1 VADVL
6 ERRSQPRRR
15 EDDGGARNVDDQGA
29 SVREPIRG
37 HLGRRLLPTE
47 AERRELA
54 GGARA
59 VLDGNWRGS
68 STVPSRSL
76 YPHQWSWDAA
86 FIAIGRCW
94 VEQERAQR
102 ELESMFEAQWST
114 GMVPHIRFDPKV
126 PADAYFPGPN
136 FWQSERCPASPRGV
150 ETSGITQPPL
160 HARAALEIWRHASD
174 QYEALEFLRRL
185 YPKLAAQ
192 HAHLAGSRDPDGHGL
207 AAIVHPWES
216 GQDNSPL
223 WDNELDHLEIP
234 PGALPSYQR
243 FDLHHADAA
252 DRPTDAAYQRYVYLA
267 MTYRELDYD
276 DRAMVAQQL
285 FCIQPPQ
292 FNAIYLWSELAL
304 AAIARLVDAE
314 QGPHLAAAGRIR
326 DGIVG
331 RLWDPER
338 KRFSAQDL
346 RTRRR
351 IRKASVDAASPLLDP
366 LLPEP
371 MVSAIV
377 QELRSPDFD
386 PPGVVDLFLIPSYE
400 LRGADFNR
408 RRYWRG
414 PVWFNTDWLVWRG
427 LRQHGETE
435 LAGEIEGSMIGL
447 VERSGFR
454 EYYDPF
460 TAQGY
465 GTDDFSWT
473 AALLLDV
480 LGTQAVERSA

>member
-1 VADVL
+1 V
-6 ERRSQPRRR
+6 
-15 EDDGGARNVDDQGA
+15 
-29 SVREPIRG
+29 SVREPIRD
-37 HLGRRLLPTE
+37 HRGRRLPTE

-54 GGARA
+54 GRARA

-102 ELESMFEAQWST
+102 ELESMFEAQWSN
-114 GMVPHIRFDPKV
+114 GMVPHIKFDPEV
-126 PADAYFPGPN
+126 PADAYFPGPH
-136 FWQSERCPASPRGV
+136 FWHSERCPASPRGV
-150 ETSGITQPPL
+150 ATSGITQPPL

-174 QYEALEFLRRL
+174 QHEALEFLRRM

-192 HAHLAGSRDPDGHGL
+192 HAHLAGSRDADGDGL

-223 WDNELDHLEIP
+223 WDSDLDHLEIP
-234 PGALPSYQR
+234 PGALPNYQR
-243 FDLHHADAA
+243 YDLHHADAA
-252 DRPTDAAYQRYVYLA
+252 DRPTDRAYQRFVYLA
-267 MTYRELDYD
+267 MTYRERDYD
-276 DRAMVAQQL
+276 DRAMLAARL

-304 AAIARLVDAE
+304 AEIARLVGAE
-314 QGPHLAAAGRIR
+314 EGPHLAAAGRIR

-331 RLWDPER
+331 RLWDPHHQ
-338 KRFSAQDL
+338 RFLAHDA

-366 LLPEP
+366 ELPAP
-371 MVSAIV
+371 MVDAIV
-377 QELRSPDFD
+377 AELRSPHFD
-386 PPGVVDLFLIPSYE
+386 PPGDVEHFLVPSYD

-414 PVWFNTDWLVWRG
+414 PVWINTDWLVWRG
-427 LRQHGETE
+427 LRQHGEKE
-435 LAGEIEGSMIGL
+435 LAGEIEGSMVGL

-465 GTDDFSWT
+465 GTDGFSWT

-480 LGTQAVERSA
+480 LGTRAAESSG

>member
-1 VADVL
+1 MGATDD
-6 ERRSQPRRR
+6 R
-15 EDDGGARNVDDQGA
+15 EGVR
-29 SVREPIRG
+29 VREPIRG
-37 HLGRRLLPTE
+37 HRGRRPTTE

-59 VLDGNWRGS
+59 VLDRNWRGS

-86 FIAIGRCW
+86 FIAIGRCR

-114 GMVPHIRFDPKV
+114 GMVPHIKFDPEV
-126 PADAYFPGPN
+126 PAEAYFPGPD

-150 ETSGITQPPL
+150 ATSGITQPPL
-160 HARAALEIWRHASD
+160 HARAALEIWRRAGD
-174 QYEALEFLRRL
+174 RREALEFLRRM

-192 HAHLAGSRDPDGHGL
+192 HAHLATNRDPDGHGL

-223 WDNELDHLEIP
+223 WDSELDHLEIP

-243 FDLHHADAA
+243 RDLHHANAA
-252 DRPTDAAYQRYVYLA
+252 DRPTNHAYQRYVYLA
-267 MTYRELDYD
+267 MTYRERRYD
-276 DRAMVAQQL
+276 DRAMVAEQL
-285 FCIQPPQ
+285 FCIEPPQ

-304 AAIARLVDAE
+304 AEIARLVGAE
-314 QGPHLAAAGRIR
+314 EGPHLAAAGRIR

-331 RLWDPER
+331 RLWDPQR
-338 KRFSAQDL
+338 KRFFAHDA

-351 IRKASVDAASPLLDP
+351 IHKASVDAASPLLDP
-366 LLPEP
+366 ALPEA
-371 MVSAIV
+371 MVEAIV
-377 QELRSPDFD
+377 AELRSPHFD
-386 PPGVVDLFLIPSYE
+386 PLGEVEHYLIPSYDLE
-400 LRGADFNR
+400 SADFSR

-414 PVWFNTDWLVWRG
+414 PVWINTDWLVWRG
-427 LRQHGETE
+427 LRQHGERK
-435 LAGEIEGSMIGL
+435 LAAEIEGSMIGL

-465 GTDDFSWT
+465 GSDDFSWT

-480 LGTQAVERSA
+480 LGAQAEEPTA